1 MVLREQ
7 LTGIYINQKYL
18 QKEHINIKITSL
30 IQLFKE

>member
-7 LTGIYINQKYL
+7 LTGIYIHQKYQ
-18 QKEHINIKITSL
+18 QKEHINIQITSL